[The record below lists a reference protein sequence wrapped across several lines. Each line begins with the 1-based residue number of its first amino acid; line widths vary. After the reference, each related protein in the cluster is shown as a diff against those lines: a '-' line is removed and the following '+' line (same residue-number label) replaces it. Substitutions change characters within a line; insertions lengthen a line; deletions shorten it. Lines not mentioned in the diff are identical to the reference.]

1 MKQEIISL
9 KQNELMTRK
18 HKKVCTTLN
27 YVENSL
33 ISVYTITEC
42 ISLSAFTSLI
52 GIPIGI
58 ASSAIRLKIGAIT
71 VGMKK

>member
-52 GIPIGI
+52 GIPIGTT
-58 ASSAIRLKIGAIT
+58 SSAIRLKIGAIT